1 MATKKKV
8 DTVRHY
14 LQSIGKTPLL
24 SSAEEIQLAEEIQVM
39 LPLLEKEDLTAE
51 EKKIIYKG
59 QKARDKMIQANLR
72 LVVSIAKK
80 YLNSG
85 LSLLDLIQEG
95 SLGLIRGVEKF
106 DPSRGYKFS
115 TYAYWWIRQGITR
128 AIAEQSRTIRLPIHI
143 NENLNKYRK
152 SIRELTLKLGRKP
165 TQKEIA
171 ENMEISVDKLQFLQ
185 QAAFKTKSRSLNI
198 VIDENNTELGQL
210 LPDED
215 SISPSDFVKQEEK
228 VAQINR
234 MLESLSP
241 RQKEVIILRFGL
253 RDGKQMSYKA
263 IGEQCGISH
272 ERARQIYSR
281 ALRIL
286 RKQTDKIDR
295 LAG

>member
-1 MATKKKV
+1 MTTRQKV

-14 LQSIGKTPLL
+14 LQEIGKTPLL
-24 SSAEEIQLAEEIQVM
+24 QAKEEIKLAEQIQKM
-39 LPLLEKEDLTAE
+39 LPLLEKESLTE
-51 EKKIIYKG
+51 QEKRIVKIG
-59 QKARDKMIQANLR
+59 QKAREKMIQANLR

-80 YLNSG
+80 YLNRG

-143 NENLNKYRK
+143 NESLNKYK
-152 SIRELTLKLGRKP
+152 KAIRELSVKLGRKP
-165 TQKEIA
+165 NQEEIA
-171 ENMEISVDKLQFLQ
+171 ENMDISVEKLQFIQ
-185 QAAFKTKSRSLNI
+185 QAAFKAKSRSLNI
-198 VIDENNTELGQL
+198 VIDENQTELGQL

-215 SISPSDFVKQEEK
+215 SLSPSDFAKQQEK
-228 VAQINR
+228 ESQIDKL
-234 MLESLSP
+234 LESLSP
-241 RQKEVIILRFGL
+241 RQKEVITLRFGL
-253 RDGKQMSYKA
+253 RDGKPLSYKA
-263 IGEQCGISH
+263 IGQRCGISH

-281 ALRIL
+281 AIRIL
-286 RKQTDKIDR
+286 RKKTHHRDR

>member
-1 MATKKKV
+1 MTSKKKV

-24 SSAEEIQLAEEIQVM
+24 SGEEEIKLAEEIQAM
-39 LPLLEKEDLTAE
+39 LSILDKEELTPE
-51 EKKIIYKG
+51 EQQIVQKG
-59 QKARDKMIQANLR
+59 QKARERMIQANLR

-80 YLNSG
+80 YIDSG

-106 DPSRGYKFS
+106 DPTRGYKFS
-115 TYAYWWIRQGITR
+115 TYAYWWVRQGITR

-143 NENLNKYRK
+143 NENLNKYKK
-152 SIRELTLKLGRKP
+152 SIRELTLKLSRKP
-165 TQKEIA
+165 TPQEIA
-171 ENMEISVDKLQFLQ
+171 DNMEISVEKLQFLQ

-198 VIDENNTELGQL
+198 IIDENHTELGQL
-210 LPDED
+210 LPDEE
-215 SISPSDFVKQEEK
+215 SLSPSEFVKQQEK
-228 VAQINR
+228 VSQIDQ

-253 RDGKQMSYKA
+253 RDGKQLSYKA
-263 IGEQCGISH
+263 IGEKCGISH

-281 ALRIL
+281 AIRIL
-286 RKQTDKIDR
+286 RKQTGTLEKV
-295 LAG
+295 AG

>member
-1 MATKKKV
+1 MTTKKKV

-24 SSAEEIQLAEEIQVM
+24 SSAEEIKLAENIQAM
-39 LPLLEKEDLTAE
+39 LPLLEKEKLSREE
-51 EKKIIYKG
+51 EKIVAKG
-59 QKARDKMIQANLR
+59 QKARERMIEANLR

-106 DPSRGYKFS
+106 DPARGYKFS

-143 NENLNKYRK
+143 NENLHKYRK

-165 TQKEIA
+165 TQREIA
-171 ENMEISVDKLQFLQ
+171 ENMEISVDRLQFLQ
-185 QAAFKTKSRSLNI
+185 QAAFKTKSRSLNV
-198 VIDENNTELGQL
+198 VIDENQTELGQL

-215 SISPSDFVKQEEK
+215 GVSPNDFVKQEEK
-228 VAQINR
+228 ISQINNL
-234 MLESLSP
+234 LESLTP

-263 IGEQCGISH
+263 IGEKCGISH

-281 ALRIL
+281 ALKIL
-286 RKQTDKIDR
+286 RKKTDEGEK
-295 LAG
+295 LAD

>member
-1 MATKKKV
+1 MTSKKKV

-24 SSAEEIQLAEEIQVM
+24 SSEEEIKLAEEIQAM
-39 LPLLEKEDLTAE
+39 LSLLEKDNLTPE
-51 EKKIIYKG
+51 EQKIVQKG
-59 QKARDKMIQANLR
+59 QKARDRMVQANLR

-80 YLNSG
+80 YINSG

-106 DPSRGYKFS
+106 DPGRGYKFS
-115 TYAYWWIRQGITR
+115 TYAYWWVRQGITR

-143 NENLNKYRK
+143 NENLNKYKK

-171 ENMEISVDKLQFLQ
+171 DNMEISVDKLQFLQ

-198 VIDENNTELGQL
+198 IIDENNTELGQL
-210 LPDED
+210 LPDEE
-215 SISPSDFVKQEEK
+215 SLSPNEFVKQQEK
-228 VAQINR
+228 VSQIDQ

-263 IGEQCGISH
+263 IGEKCGISH

-281 ALRIL
+281 AIRIL
-286 RKQTDKIDR
+286 RKKTGEVEKV
-295 LAG
+295 AG

>member
-24 SSAEEIQLAEEIQVM
+24 SGAEEIKLAEEIQAM
-39 LPLLEKEDLTAE
+39 LPLLKKDELTPQE
-51 EKKIIYKG
+51 EKVVHRG

-152 SIRELTLKLGRKP
+152 SIRELTLKLGRRP

-171 ENMEISVDKLQFLQ
+171 EDMEITVDKLQFLQ

-198 VIDENNTELGQL
+198 VIDENHTELGQL

-228 VAQINR
+228 VSQINQ
-234 MLESLSP
+234 MLECLSP

-253 RDGKQMSYKA
+253 RDGKPK
-263 IGEQCGISH
+263 
-272 ERARQIYSR
+272 
-281 ALRIL
+281 
-286 RKQTDKIDR
+286 RKIITSFCRGDKHSNIWFI
-295 LAG
+295 

>member
-1 MATKKKV
+1 MTTRQKV

-14 LQSIGKTPLL
+14 LQEIGKTPLL
-24 SSAEEIQLAEEIQVM
+24 QAKEEIKLAEQIQRM
-39 LPLLEKEDLTAE
+39 LPLLEKESLTE
-51 EKKIIYKG
+51 QEKRIVKIG
-59 QKARDKMIQANLR
+59 QKARERMIQANLR

-80 YLNSG
+80 YLNRG

-143 NENLNKYRK
+143 NESLNKYK
-152 SIRELTLKLGRKP
+152 KAIRELSVKLGRKP
-165 TQKEIA
+165 NQEEIA
-171 ENMEISVDKLQFLQ
+171 ENMDISVEKLQFIQ
-185 QAAFKTKSRSLNI
+185 QAAFKAKSRSLNI
-198 VIDENNTELGQL
+198 VIDENQTELGQL

-215 SISPSDFVKQEEK
+215 SLSPSDFAKQQEK
-228 VAQINR
+228 ESQIDTL
-234 MLESLSP
+234 LESLSP
-241 RQKEVIILRFGL
+241 RQKEVITLRFGL
-253 RDGKQMSYKA
+253 RDGKPLSYKA
-263 IGEQCGISH
+263 IGQQCGISH

-281 ALRIL
+281 AIRIL
-286 RKQTDKIDR
+286 RKKTHHWDR

>member
-1 MATKKKV
+1 MTTKKKV

-24 SSAEEIQLAEEIQVM
+24 STAEEIKLAEEIQAM
-39 LPLLEKEDLTAE
+39 LPLLEKEQLSREE
-51 EKKIIYKG
+51 EKTLARG
-59 QKARDKMIQANLR
+59 RKARERMIEANLR

-85 LSLLDLIQEG
+85 LSLLDLVQEG

-106 DPSRGYKFS
+106 DPTRGYKFS
-115 TYAYWWIRQGITR
+115 TYAYGWVRQGITR
-128 AIAEQSRTIRLPIHI
+128 AIAVQSRTIRLPIHI
-143 NENLNKYRK
+143 NENINRYRK
-152 SIRELTLKLGRKP
+152 SIRELTLQLGRKP

-171 ENMEISVDKLQFLQ
+171 DNMGISVDRLQFLQ
-185 QAAFKTKSRSLNI
+185 QAAFKTKSRSLNV
-198 VIDENNTELGQL
+198 VIDENHTELGQL

-215 SISPSDFVKQEEK
+215 SISPSDFVRQEEK
-228 VAQINR
+228 ISQINHL
-234 MLESLSP
+234 LESLTP

-253 RDGKQMSYKA
+253 HDGNPMSYKA

-281 ALRIL
+281 ALKIL
-286 RKQTDKIDR
+286 RKQTDEADK

>member
-1 MATKKKV
+1 MTTKKKV

-14 LQSIGKTPLL
+14 LKSIGKTPLL
-24 SSAEEIQLAEEIQVM
+24 SRDQEIELAEEIQAM
-39 LPLLEKEDLTAE
+39 LPLLDKKQLTPEE
-51 EKKIIYKG
+51 EKIVAKG

-143 NENLNKYRK
+143 NESLNKYHK
-152 SIRELTLKLGRKP
+152 SIRELTLKLGKKP
-165 TQKEIA
+165 SQKEIA
-171 ENMEISVDKLQFLQ
+171 QDMEIPVDKLQFLQ

-198 VIDENNTELGQL
+198 VIDENHTELGQL
-210 LPDED
+210 LPDEE
-215 SISPSDFVKQEEK
+215 SISPSDFVKQQEE
-228 VAQINR
+228 VSQINHL
-234 MLESLSP
+234 LESLSP

-253 RDGKQMSYKA
+253 RDGQQMSYKA

-286 RKQTDKIDR
+286 QKKTSKIEE
-295 LAG
+295 LAV

>member
-1 MATKKKV
+1 MTTKKKV

-24 SSAEEIQLAEEIQVM
+24 SSAEEIKLAEEIQAM
-39 LPLLEKEDLTAE
+39 LPLLEKEQLSQEE
-51 EKKIIYKG
+51 EKTLARG
-59 QKARDKMIQANLR
+59 RKARERMIEANLR

-85 LSLLDLIQEG
+85 LSLLDLVQEG

-106 DPSRGYKFS
+106 DPTRGYKFS
-115 TYAYWWIRQGITR
+115 TYAYWWVRQGITR

-143 NENLNKYRK
+143 NENLNRYRK
-152 SIRELTLKLGRKP
+152 SIRELTLQLGRKP

-171 ENMEISVDKLQFLQ
+171 ENMGISVERLQFLQ
-185 QAAFKTKSRSLNI
+185 QAAFKTKSRSLNV
-198 VIDENNTELGQL
+198 VIDENHTELGQL

-215 SISPSDFVKQEEK
+215 SISPSDFVRQEEK
-228 VAQINR
+228 ISQINHL
-234 MLESLSP
+234 LESLTP

-253 RDGKQMSYKA
+253 HDGNPMSYKA

-281 ALRIL
+281 ALKIL
-286 RKQTDKIDR
+286 RKQTDEADK

>member
-1 MATKKKV
+1 MTTKKKV

-24 SSAEEIQLAEEIQVM
+24 SGEEEIKLAEEIQAM
-39 LPLLEKEDLTAE
+39 LSILDKEELTPE
-51 EKKIIYKG
+51 EQQIVKKG
-59 QKARDKMIQANLR
+59 QKARERMIQANLR

-80 YLNSG
+80 YIDSG

-106 DPSRGYKFS
+106 DPTRGYKFS
-115 TYAYWWIRQGITR
+115 TYAYWWVRQGITR

-143 NENLNKYRK
+143 NENLNKYKK

-165 TQKEIA
+165 TQQEIA
-171 ENMEISVDKLQFLQ
+171 DNMEISVEKLQFLQ

-198 VIDENNTELGQL
+198 IIDENHTELGQL
-210 LPDED
+210 LPDEE
-215 SISPSDFVKQEEK
+215 SLSPSEFVKQQEK
-228 VAQINR
+228 VSQIDQ

-253 RDGKQMSYKA
+253 RDGKQLSYKA
-263 IGEQCGISH
+263 IGEKCG
-272 ERARQIYSR
+272 
-281 ALRIL
+281 
-286 RKQTDKIDR
+286 
-295 LAG
+295 